1 MLFFGLALFTYGQD
15 PYFTFVKKVAGQPKM
30 FQNKLELINH
40 TFYVK
45 EDNTGLLHYECK
57 VTLNRQSLKGLKC
70 YVDSDSIL
78 PIIEDS
84 TILYFMHQTLK
95 WNANSV
101 HVLRVVA
108 DIEYLNFSGC
118 PVGDLKIFDSLV
130 MAGDDVTR
138 YGNRY
143 TIPIVTAELQGDNY
157 FSPPKVE
164 KIKHYEF
171 VKAAEVNL
179 KTSYAS
185 VQNDKLILI
194 FDKNDAKK
202 VSNVMYIIG
211 ADTDYVH
218 STQPIIL
225 PKPDSLRTNETLR
238 VQIFYQLDSS
248 AMKLKDSIQA
258 TLELRSFDQCLWI
271 NELVLLPVL
280 RIEQKIASTNGIKN
294 KNYESNLKVYPNPAH
309 DVLNISNLPKDS
321 KVFIIDM
328 NGKSIEVVAL
338 GNQIDIS
345 SLISGVYLIHTGTG
359 NQISKF
365 VKQ

>member
-1 MLFFGLALFTYGQD
+1 MLFLGLALLTYGQD

-70 YVDSDSIL
+70 YVDNDSIY
-78 PIIEDS
+78 PIVEDS
-84 TILYFMHQTLK
+84 TILYFIHNNLK

-164 KIKHYEF
+164 KIDYAF
-171 VKAAEVNL
+171 VKVADVNF
-179 KTSYAS
+179 KTSFAS
-185 VQNDKLILI
+185 VQNDKLILS
-194 FDKNDAKK
+194 FHQNDSKK
-202 VSNVMYIIG
+202 IKNVMYVIG
-211 ADTDYVH
+211 GDTNYVH
-218 STQPIIL
+218 STQPILL
-225 PKPDSLRTNETLR
+225 PEPDSLRIGETLT
-238 VQIFYQLDSS
+238 VQLFYQLDSS

-258 TLELRSFDQCLWI
+258 TLELRSFDLCSWI
-271 NELVLLPVL
+271 NEPVLLPVL